1 MVHCSRSTFNSTAR
15 SNEVLNL
22 EEEEEEEEIYFSKQF
37 TVIQLV
43 TNQYIDIYYH
53 RHT

>member
-1 MVHCSRSTFNSTAR
+1 MDSKHSRTT
-15 SNEVLNL
+15 NELH
-22 EEEEEEEEIYFSKQF
+22 EKEEEEEEIYFSKQF

-53 RHT
+53 RHI